1 MERLTITRTRRWG
14 NSEIQINN
22 VYSAPRSKVKMDQ
35 VISMAN
41 DMISRED
48 VITNEEIEYEVLC
61 SRDNG
66 STEFIHRVEKKGKRR
81 NPMMR
86 RKERVATTKGR
97 VTSAKGKGASRTCL
111 DSGGRL
117 RPRGSKS
124 QSIKKCRKKRA
135 VAARLALPSPPT
147 IPPPLGQRLGR

>member
-22 VYSAPRSKVKMDQ
+22 VYSVPRSKIKMDK

-66 STEFIHRVEKKGKRR
+66 TTELIHRVEKKGKR
-81 NPMMR
+81 
-86 RKERVATTKGR
+86 
-97 VTSAKGKGASRTCL
+97 
-111 DSGGRL
+111 
-117 RPRGSKS
+117 
-124 QSIKKCRKKRA
+124 SI
-135 VAARLALPSPPT
+135 
-147 IPPPLGQRLGR
+147 